1 MMKVIS
7 TPLVSL
13 LFVGNAMAQL
23 QGYSVGQTVNDF
35 TVTDTQGHTHNLYS
49 ITASGKHV
57 VLDFFFDTCPPC
69 QQTQPYLN
77 QLHETYGCNGADL
90 FVISINNG
98 TDDNAAVDAF
108 EATYGGSYTH
118 SPVVGIEGGCAA
130 VDADFNP
137 VAYPTYCLIGP
148 DNKLK
153 NEDIWP
159 IASMSSFVSAFP
171 AGSDIQT
178 AQCALV
184 SIEEHRATARL
195 SIFPMPTNGPV
206 SVDMTVPTPGE
217 LRLELLDPLGR
228 LVYQESL
235 GKRPAGQIRH
245 SMDLAP
251 IGNGNYSLRLTMDG
265 VPTSVRPVMIV
276 R

>member
-35 TVTDTQGHTHNLYS
+35 TVTDTQGNTHNLYT

-77 QLHETYGCNGADL
+77 QLHETYGCNSADL

-137 VAYPTYCLIGP
+137 VAYPTYCLVGP

-159 IASMSSFVSAFP
+159 IASMNSFVSAFP

-195 SIFPMPTNGPV
+195 SIFPVPTTGQV
-206 SVDMTVPTPGE
+206 TVDME
-217 LRLELLDPLGR
+217 LQVSGNVHLEVIDPVGRIVRRDALG
-228 LVYQESL
+228 Q
-235 GKRPAGQIRH
+235 RPAGRFQH
-245 SMDLAP
+245 TVDLDAL
-251 IGNGNYSLRLTMDG
+251 GNGNYTLRAMVDG
-265 VPTSVRPVMIV
+265 TPSITRAIV
-276 R
+276 VLR